1 MMRTSERYP
10 TRLVKKMSSS
20 HVDPE
25 DDDDDEI
32 DETFVA
38 LQKLLMSMNG
48 ARGNQVTPASV
59 SLAAP
64 NAPTSGNNSNNNN
77 SSRQSQEEILECRR
91 REREQFRHSLFGN
104 DSSSSARRRCRAY
117 YHVDDDEDEE
127 VPVQSVE
134 STISNRFMNGSFS
147 QLNVH
152 VISRDRWSREET
164 ERITP
169 VLMLP
174 KDGKVSPPTDN
185 PKLKIY
191 ETEEHSELRASL
203 MDSIA
208 SMKDQHRANQRFLTP
223 PRSTW
228 CIQMHDFDALES
240 KC

>member
-1 MMRTSERYP
+1 MRTSERYP
-10 TRLVKKMSSS
+10 TRLVKKLSSS
-20 HVDPE
+20 QVDPE
-25 DDDDDEI
+25 DDDDEI

-48 ARGNQVTPASV
+48 ARGNQVLPASV

-64 NAPTSGNNSNNNN
+64 NAPTSSNNTIN
-77 SSRQSQEEILECRR
+77 SSFRQSQEEILECRR
-91 REREQFRHSLFGN
+91 REREQFRHSLLGN
-104 DSSSSARRRCRAY
+104 DSSSSSRRRCRAY
-117 YHVDDDEDEE
+117 YHVDEDEDEE
-127 VPVQSVE
+127 THVQSVE

-174 KDGKVSPPTDN
+174 KDGKLSPPTDN

-191 ETEEHSELRASL
+191 ETDEHSELRVSL

-208 SMKDQHRANQRFLTP
+208 AVDEQHRANQRFLTP

-228 CIQMHDFDALES
+228 CIQMHNFDTLES